1 MKRILKIID
10 RVITS
15 IPVSEIMIKD
25 VKTLNLNES
34 SQEAVEM
41 MAKFSISGII
51 IVDNDE
57 NPVGMV
63 SEGDLLKKVFH
74 RKKNSNDVKLK
85 EIMSK
90 GLTTISPNLSVG
102 EVGLIMKKKNISKLP
117 IVKNKKIIGYVTK
130 SDLLEKLN
138 EIYYQNRQL
147 IWLSVVIT
155 LQFVIIAILLL
166 AYIKK

>member
-1 MKRILKIID
+1 MKKIIKLFD
-10 RVITS
+10 KVITS

-25 VKTLNLNES
+25 VKTLNFNEN
-34 SQEAVEM
+34 SQQAIEM

-51 IVDNDE
+51 IVDDDE

-74 RKKNSNDVKLK
+74 RKKDPKAVKLK

-90 GLTTISPNLSVG
+90 GLMTISPNLSVG
-102 EVGLIMKKKNISKLP
+102 EVGLIMKKNKISKLP

-155 LQFVIIAILLL
+155 IQFVLIAILVL